1 MSNIRKHYY
10 NLKINFRFLTQIIGF
25 ILIPCSIKLMKSK
38 DKVQFSYE
46 NGKYLILSSAF
57 LRSASPSSENKKHA
71 RNPDFNRFKSVK
83 ILDLEKVGNYA
94 IRFFFNDNHSTGI
107 YSWDYIIEIGKLSQ
121 NS

>member
-1 MSNIRKHYY
+1 
-10 NLKINFRFLTQIIGF
+10 
-25 ILIPCSIKLMKSK
+25 MKSK
-38 DKVQFSYE
+38 DKVHFSYE

-71 RNPDFNRFKSVK
+71 KNPNLNRFKSVK

-94 IRFFFNDNHSTGI
+94 IRFFFDDNHSTGI

-121 NS
+121 SS